1 MATFKAS
8 FSSVRPS
15 VSSTELG
22 IAVGLLLHP
31 RPMFANSKI
40 WQRGRRQNWRVGC
53 RPKHHDLKNLC
64 GQLGECCQNHQ
75 QDQRGRSWKKRQSNH
90 LVDRPM
96 GKQQLQ
102 VELTLIPKRLASG
115 SILHDI
121 APLQQKTQRNE
132 RKVRNEGSRC
142 IVGHSS

>member
-1 MATFKAS
+1 MTS
-8 FSSVRPS
+8 RTCVDSWGS
-15 VSSTELG
+15 
-22 IAVGLLLHP
+22 AV
-31 RPMFANSKI
+31 KI
-40 WQRGRRQNWRVGC
+40 ISRIREAV
-53 RPKHHDLKNLC
+53 D
-64 GQLGECCQNHQ
+64 
-75 QDQRGRSWKKRQSNH
+75 WKKRQSNH

-102 VELTLIPKRLASG
+102 VELTLFPKRLASG

-121 APLQQKTQRNE
+121 APLQQKTQGNE

>member
-1 MATFKAS
+1 
-8 FSSVRPS
+8 
-15 VSSTELG
+15 
-22 IAVGLLLHP
+22 
-31 RPMFANSKI
+31 
-40 WQRGRRQNWRVGC
+40 
-53 RPKHHDLKNLC
+53 
-64 GQLGECCQNHQ
+64 
-75 QDQRGRSWKKRQSNH
+75 
-90 LVDRPM
+90 M